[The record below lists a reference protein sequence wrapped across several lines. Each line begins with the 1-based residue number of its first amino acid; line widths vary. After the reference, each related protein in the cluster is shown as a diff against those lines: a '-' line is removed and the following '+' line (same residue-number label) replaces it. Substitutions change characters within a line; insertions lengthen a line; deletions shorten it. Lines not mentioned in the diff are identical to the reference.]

1 MKTLILLALILSTT
15 IAFAGTI
22 SYNYDKAGR
31 LTEARFETGGYIS
44 YKLDAAGNI
53 EQQDSAQTPEPG
65 AGIWIVGLLG
75 FWIVV
80 KRMPGVCR
88 V

>member
-15 IAFAGTI
+15 MALDGTI

-53 EQQDSAQTPEPG
+53 EQQDSAQTPEPVE
-65 AGIWIVGLLG
+65 ILWIMTVLSIL
-75 FWIVV
+75 FC
-80 KRMPGVCR
+80 KRKNMD
-88 V
+88 

>member
-15 IAFAGTI
+15 IAFAGSI

-31 LTEARFETGGYIS
+31 LTEAKFETGGYIS

-53 EQQDSAQTPEPG
+53 EQKDSAPIPEPG
-65 AGIWIVGLLG
+65 FYLL
-75 FWIVV
+75 FIICNLLFINWR
-80 KRMPGVCR
+80 KKFKS
-88 V
+88 